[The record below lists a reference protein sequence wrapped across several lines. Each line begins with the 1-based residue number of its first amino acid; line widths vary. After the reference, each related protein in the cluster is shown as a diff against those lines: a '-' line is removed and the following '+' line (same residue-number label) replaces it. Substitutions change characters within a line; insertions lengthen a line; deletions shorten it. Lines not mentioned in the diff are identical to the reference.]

1 MSAAIA
7 LVKPSPDNRWM
18 RTPADKDSRLGNDR
32 ASVTLTPMGTR
43 DVPAVRIRRATAQ
56 DAQQVFPLARD
67 MATSFKVAPAAFLSS
82 FAHVMAQDEA
92 VVLVA
97 DEPTANEPT
106 ANEPTANE
114 PTANEPTADEPTAI
128 VGYLLGFD
136 HRAFYANGRVAYV
149 EELAVT
155 AHRQGEGIGHLLKG
169 AFEEWASSR
178 SAVLVTVATRRAGA
192 FYLSAGYEETAVLFR
207 KLL

>member
-7 LVKPSPDNRWM
+7 LVKTSLDNRWM

-43 DVPAVRIRRATAQ
+43 DAPAVRIRRATAR

-106 ANEPTANE
+106 ADEPTAD
-114 PTANEPTADEPTAI
+114 EPTADEPTAI

-155 AHRQGEGIGHLLKG
+155 AHRQGEGIGHLLIG

>member
-7 LVKPSPDNRWM
+7 LVKTSLDNRWM

-32 ASVTLTPMGTR
+32 ASVTLTPMGTC
-43 DVPAVRIRRATAQ
+43 DAPAVRIRRATAR

-67 MATSFKVAPAAFLSS
+67 MATSFTVAPAAFLSS

-106 ANEPTANE
+106 AD
-114 PTANEPTADEPTAI
+114 EPTADEPTAI

-155 AHRQGEGIGHLLKG
+155 AHRQGEGIGHLLIG

>member
-7 LVKPSPDNRWM
+7 LVKTSPDNRWM

-32 ASVTLTPMGTR
+32 ASVTLTPMGTC
-43 DVPAVRIRRATAQ
+43 DAPAVRIRRATAR

-67 MATSFKVAPAAFLSS
+67 MATSFKVAPVAFLSS

-97 DEPTANEPT
+97 DEPTADEPT
-106 ANEPTANE
+106 ADEPSAD
-114 PTANEPTADEPTAI
+114 EPTADEPTAI

-155 AHRQGEGIGHLLKG
+155 AHRQGEGIGHLLIG

>member
-7 LVKPSPDNRWM
+7 LVKTSPDNRWM

-32 ASVTLTPMGTR
+32 ASVTLTPMGTC
-43 DVPAVRIRRATAQ
+43 DAPAVRIRRATAR
-56 DAQQVFPLARD
+56 DAQRVFPLARD
-67 MATSFKVAPAAFLSS
+67 MATSFKVAPLAFLSS

-92 VVLVA
+92 VVLV
-97 DEPTANEPT
+97 
-106 ANEPTANE
+106 
-114 PTANEPTADEPTAI
+114 ADEPTAI

-155 AHRQGEGIGHLLKG
+155 AHRQGEGIGHLLIG